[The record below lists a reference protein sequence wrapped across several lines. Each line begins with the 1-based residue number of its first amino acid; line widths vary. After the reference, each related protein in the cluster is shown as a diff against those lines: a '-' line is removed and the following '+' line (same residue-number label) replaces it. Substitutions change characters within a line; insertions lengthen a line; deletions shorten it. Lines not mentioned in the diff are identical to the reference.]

1 MEARYTTHRLID
13 DLQRAKMLETQ
24 ANQEQVLPA
33 AQDIRSKPTELKT
46 IYQLK
51 ATDRPA
57 DIEEKMRKLAMKL
70 FEKLLYTF
78 DKTLLLRTATP
89 DDITQLITA
98 IYSCA
103 RALDG
108 WMSDVTATATE
119 IVVKFSDLQQ
129 EHIALRTR

>member
-13 DLQRAKMLETQ
+13 EFQREKMLETQ

-119 IVVKFSDLQQ
+119 IAAKWQNILHEDVTLLV
-129 EHIALRTR
+129 R